1 MMILSTE
8 NKLIPAGENW
18 TPIDIGSHYSFTI
31 QNVAA
36 VMMEYSFTDGLK
48 RGSYLTPYTFIGD
61 IRQTIYVR
69 FYNVEHSGEIS
80 ITWVDR
86 DD

>member
-1 MMILSTE
+1 MILSTE
-8 NKLIPAGENW
+8 NKPIPSGEDW
-18 TPIDIGSHYSFTI
+18 TPIDIGSHYAFTI
-31 QNVAA
+31 QNVAE

-48 RGSYLTPYTFIGD
+48 RATYLTPYTFIVD
-61 IRQTIYVR
+61 IRQKIYVR
-69 FYNVEHSGEIS
+69 FYNVQQNGEIS